1 MKHFTVEVK
10 QVKTLYFN
18 LNAKNKRKAKQMIY
32 NLFSNIDLDNLYL
45 EQFKL
50 KNVEFVIS
58 KLKNKQDGDEN
69 MAYVKRVP
77 PIKLIL
83 TIKEYNTLIGV
94 LTKNI
99 DEFHDTENEEI
110 AILTKEKLLK
120 FSIPHENDLNVVEID
135 VRLYLNEAADIMTQ
149 LLSYIAKRTN
159 EIDYYQVLLKVRE
172 SFENQKDD

>member
-58 KLKNKQDGDEN
+58 KLKNK
-69 MAYVKRVP
+69 
-77 PIKLIL
+77 
-83 TIKEYNTLIGV
+83 
-94 LTKNI
+94 
-99 DEFHDTENEEI
+99 
-110 AILTKEKLLK
+110 
-120 FSIPHENDLNVVEID
+120 
-135 VRLYLNEAADIMTQ
+135 
-149 LLSYIAKRTN
+149 
-159 EIDYYQVLLKVRE
+159 
-172 SFENQKDD
+172 